1 MSDAPDDPRF
11 RIPVR
16 PQRRFSSTTV
26 EHDGGVV
33 FALVPEGDHDDD
45 ALDALVTRV
54 LDDGPYRYGD
64 WFDLPLPL
72 YLVHDDGTGDTF
84 RVVVRDGAVEL
95 HPLPETE
102 SAGLRAL
109 YDRLLAATD
118 SRWAVERRADA

>member
-1 MSDAPDDPRF
+1 MADASDDPSF
-11 RIPVR
+11 RIPAR

-33 FALVPEGDHDDD
+33 FALVPDGDHDDD

-84 RVVVRDGAVEL
+84 RVVVRGRAVEL
-95 HPLPETE
+95 HVLPETE

-109 YDRLLAATD
+109 YDRLVSATD
-118 SRWAVERRADA
+118 CEWAVECRVDA